1 MSRAEALEVRSVSKT
16 FVSPDRTRVDAL
28 QSVSLDAQPAE
39 IVSIVGP
46 SGCGKSTLLR
56 MVAGFDFPTDGQ
68 ILLGAAAI
76 QAPAA
81 DRGIVFQQ
89 PQLYP
94 WLSVFDNVVFGPRM
108 RGMDRTAYTE
118 SANRYIRSVGL
129 SGFEKN
135 FPYQLSGGMKQR
147 VQIARVMINEPRI
160 LLMDEP
166 FAALDY
172 QNRLVMQRMLLD
184 LAEQYRPTVLFIT
197 HDVEEAVFLSD
208 RVYVMSA
215 RPGRIVET
223 IPVGLQRPRSYEGVS
238 VLEEFVQLK
247 LRILKLLHQPKED

>member
-1 MSRAEALEVRSVSKT
+1 MSRAEALDIRSVSKS
-16 FVSPDRTRVDAL
+16 FVAPDGAQVDAL
-28 QSVSLDAQPAE
+28 DSVSLTAQPAE

-46 SGCGKSTLLR
+46 SGCGKSTLMR
-56 MVAGFDFPTDGQ
+56 MVAGFDFPSTGQ
-68 ILLGAAAI
+68 MLLGHTVI
-76 QAPAA
+76 EKPGA

-108 RGMDRTAYTE
+108 RGMPREAYSE

-135 FPYQLSGGMKQR
+135 YPYQLSGGMKQR
-147 VQIARVMINEPRI
+147 VQIARVLINEPRV

-166 FAALDY
+166 FGALDY
-172 QNRLVMQRMLLD
+172 QNRLVMQRLLLD

-197 HDVEEAVFLSD
+197 HDVEEAIFLSD

-223 IPVGLQRPRSYEGVS
+223 IEVGLPRPRNYEDVS
-238 VLEEFVQLK
+238 GLEKFVQLK
-247 LRILKLLHQPKED
+247 IHILKVLRH

>member
-1 MSRAEALEVRSVSKT
+1 MNGLLEVREVSRT
-16 FVSPDRTRVDAL
+16 FTSPDGATVNAL
-28 QSVSLDAQPAE
+28 DRVSLTAQPAE

-56 MVAGFDFPTDGQ
+56 MVAGFDFPTAGQ
-68 ILLGAAAI
+68 LMLGGTGI
-76 QAPAA
+76 SRPAE

-108 RGMDRTAYTE
+108 RGVARAKYTE
-118 SANRYIRSVGL
+118 AAEHYIRSVGL

-135 FPYQLSGGMKQR
+135 YPYQLSGGMKQR
-147 VQIARVMINEPRI
+147 VQIARVLINEPRV

-172 QNRLVMQRMLLD
+172 QNRLVMQRLLLD
-184 LAEQYRPTVLFIT
+184 LAEQYKPTVLFIT
-197 HDVEEAVFLSD
+197 HDVEEAIFISD

-215 RPGRIVET
+215 RPGKIVET
-223 IPVGLQRPRSYEGVS
+223 VEVGLPRPRRYEETAAR
-238 VLEEFVQLK
+238 EEFVGMK
-247 LRILKLLHQPKED
+247 LHILNLLQH